1 MWENICKQSDE
12 WRINLQNIQTA
23 DGTQLK
29 KKKTQSK
36 KMGGKLKQT
45 CLQRWETDDKRHIKR
60 CSALLIIQFSC
71 PVVSASLWY
80 HGLQHARLPCPS
92 QFLELAQTH
101 VHRVGD
107 AIQPSHP
114 MLSPSPP
121 AFDPSQQQGLFQ
133 WVSSSHQVAKVLH
146 SPQQCKG
153 RIFLTHL
160 LELGKKK
167 IFLMGLK
174 SFLTQRKP

>member
-60 CSALLIIQFSC
+60 CSTLIII
-71 PVVSASLWY
+71 
-80 HGLQHARLPCPS
+80 R
-92 QFLELAQTH
+92 E
-101 VHRVGD
+101 
-107 AIQPSHP
+107 
-114 MLSPSPP
+114 M
-121 AFDPSQQQGLFQ
+121 
-133 WVSSSHQVAKVLH
+133 
-146 SPQQCKG
+146 
-153 RIFLTHL
+153 
-160 LELGKKK
+160 
-167 IFLMGLK
+167 
-174 SFLTQRKP
+174 